1 MIFNVL
7 CVFILLACVG
17 VNVCIL
23 LQNKRAGGFTGSVS
37 GMGGQQSY
45 WDKNKGKSFEK
56 RLEKYTAITTAIFI
70 ILTLISNLV

>member
-1 MIFNVL
+1 MVFNII
-7 CVFILLACVG
+7 CVFILIACVG
-17 VNVCIL
+17 VNLCIL

-45 WDKNKGKSFEK
+45 WDKNKGKSLEK